1 MVSTVLNSTEWLQ
14 TPLGRYVVDWE
25 QTQLDALLVDI
36 FGYNALQ
43 LGLGSENLLRA
54 NRMPYQLVA
63 GEPVAGDLGRV
74 AVMTKEDALP
84 FASASLD
91 LVVLAHVLE
100 FAANPHQVLREVER
114 VLVAEGSVV
123 IAGFNPFSLWGLTR
137 WRRKK
142 GGEWPWCG
150 NNICQA
156 RDGNDQAI
164 RYYFGEGSFRPT
176 GPSAAAGEK
185 RYYAK
190 DHLGSVRDVLGQ
202 TGTQI
207 ASYDYGPYGELTNT
221 PQTAPE
227 FGYAGMQF
235 HQPSGLYLTLF
246 RAYDPRNGR
255 WLSRDP
261 IEEAGGINLYG
272 YVRGNPVSFV
282 DLLGLF
288 TQAEANAAVDV
299 LRSEYPGYFPK
310 APTSVTPG
318 VIPGGGLGY
327 AYWLTDGITLNST
340 KFGDESTC
348 VKQYYEEQ
356 FLQTLAHEMWHV
368 NEPLGSYVFSSLFG
382 MEHPLGGMHR
392 QLDDF
397 AYELITK
404 RIISRYIAIRDAYD
418 DCACKRKQ

>member
-150 NNICQA
+150 Q
-156 RDGNDQAI
+156 
-164 RYYFGEGSFRPT
+164 YL
-176 GPSAAAGEK
+176 SAA
-185 RYYAK
+185 R
-190 DHLGSVRDVLGQ
+190 VRDWLALLGFD
-202 TGTQI
+202 
-207 ASYDYGPYGELTNT
+207 ASASHFGCHAPAVS
-221 PQTAPE
+221 APE
-227 FGYAGMQF
+227 WLA
-235 HQPSGLYLTLF
+235 
-246 RAYDPRNGR
+246 RWR
-255 WLSRDP
+255 WLDAIGRRWWPVCGAAYVVHGIKRVVGARLIQPNWREQPTRAKSRV
-261 IEEAGGINLYG
+261 AM
-272 YVRGNPVSFV
+272 VRRDSQ
-282 DLLGLF
+282 LG
-288 TQAEANAAVDV
+288 
-299 LRSEYPGYFPK
+299 
-310 APTSVTPG
+310 
-318 VIPGGGLGY
+318 
-327 AYWLTDGITLNST
+327 
-340 KFGDESTC
+340 
-348 VKQYYEEQ
+348 
-356 FLQTLAHEMWHV
+356 
-368 NEPLGSYVFSSLFG
+368 
-382 MEHPLGGMHR
+382 R
-392 QLDDF
+392 QRV
-397 AYELITK
+397 E
-404 RIISRYIAIRDAYD
+404 
-418 DCACKRKQ
+418 